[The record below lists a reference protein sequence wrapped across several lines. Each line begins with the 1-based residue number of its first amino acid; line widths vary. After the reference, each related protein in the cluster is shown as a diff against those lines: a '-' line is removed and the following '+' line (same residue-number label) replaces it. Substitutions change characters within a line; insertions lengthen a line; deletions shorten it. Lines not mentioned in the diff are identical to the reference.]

1 MPESQVIDM
10 TDLPEKKMLLVS
22 EASDYFGVE
31 ERTLRTWIK
40 KGLLEAEKLAGSVR
54 IPRQAIIDF
63 RMKGRG
69 KFGKA
74 A

>member
-10 TDLPEKKMLLVS
+10 ADLPEKKMLNVP

-40 KGLLEAEKLAGSVR
+40 KGLLKAEKLAGSVR
-54 IPRQAIIDF
+54 ISREAIKEF
-63 RMKGRG
+63 RLKGQE
-69 KFGKA
+69 KLGKA